1 MQRPVPKGQTLDG
14 STSTGP
20 GRAIWWRWEGGGGE
34 RRGGKGWAELQ
45 VGKMESSGTGWW
57 QWPHNTAGVANAT
70 ELHT

>member
-1 MQRPVPKGQTLDG
+1 MQHPVPKGQTLDG

-20 GRAIWWRWEGGGGE
+20 GLGHLVEVGEG